1 MFRSDEHNFHP
12 KLQDSDLS
20 YPVYIMAINY
30 DELTVTE
37 EVVLNCIKKCL
48 SNISVDLMS

>member
-30 DELTVTE
+30 DELTVTD
-37 EVVLNCIKKCL
+37 EVVLNCINKCL
-48 SNISVDLMS
+48 FNINVDLMS